1 MYVIYFVV
9 GFMVAAFLLL
19 MGYALCKAA
28 SDADAH
34 IRRMEDDR

>member
-1 MYVIYFVV
+1 MYAVWVVV
-9 GFMVAAFLLL
+9 GVIAVGFV
-19 MGYALCKAA
+19 YALCKAA